1 MNEWM
6 NEWTNK
12 LTNENVYL
20 VDVALNEKIM
30 QSQKFR
36 GNNL

>member
-1 MNEWM
+1 MNERM
-6 NEWTNK
+6 NK
-12 LTNENVYL
+12 QTNENVYL
-20 VDVALNEKIM
+20 VDVTLNEKIM